1 SISASG
7 REAQLEYMRNALD
20 SMTPDD
26 EAAVV
31 VFGANALV
39 ERALSVV
46 RELPG
51 LRSTPVTSNTDLAE
65 AIRIGLG
72 LFPAD
77 AARRIVILSDGV
89 QTVGDARAAAERAA
103 ATGVEIS
110 YVPFSRD
117 PAPEVQ
123 VTDVRVPQE
132 VGANQEF

>member
-1 SISASG
+1 MTFTTPLALLLLLTLVPIIYLGLPRIRHRRSRDIASLLLRSLLVLLVTLALAGAHIVRSADRLAVVFLVDTSDSISASG

-51 LRSTPVTSNTDLAE
+51 LRSTPVTSNT
-65 AIRIGLG
+65 
-72 LFPAD
+72 
-77 AARRIVILSDGV
+77 
-89 QTVGDARAAAERAA
+89 
-103 ATGVEIS
+103 
-110 YVPFSRD
+110 
-117 PAPEVQ
+117 
-123 VTDVRVPQE
+123 
-132 VGANQEF
+132 